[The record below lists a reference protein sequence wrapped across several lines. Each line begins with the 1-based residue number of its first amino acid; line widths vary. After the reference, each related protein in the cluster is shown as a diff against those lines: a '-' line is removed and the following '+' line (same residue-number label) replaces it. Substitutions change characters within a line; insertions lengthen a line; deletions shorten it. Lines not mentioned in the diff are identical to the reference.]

1 MEKTLK
7 EFASVLPEWYNRST
21 QNEYYRGW
29 IELLD
34 HLPLKAE
41 RCGYFDMDDL
51 SVIADWGG
59 NVRGVK
65 QRLQSN
71 NTPEQVRIQTS
82 KAIKHIDSPSRAID
96 AIIDLSQWGL
106 SYGSKTLTFM
116 NPTKY
121 AILDSWI
128 RRSLKQVLPSI
139 RDGDRNSMING
150 YEAYL
155 HVCSYLQRN
164 VSVPF
169 LETQDQWRL
178 ADIGQALFEFA
189 RSDGVLVINQNEGQH
204 MTPEDP
210 TKHKVAL
217 RTNNIIA
224 KMRKGEIA
232 FGCQFNSPAAEQ
244 VELLG
249 IAGYDYVIFDGEHG
263 SFTLS
268 DLEEQS
274 RVAQM
279 CGLTPVGMAP
289 DVELPTIHS
298 FLERGIMGIHAPN
311 ITTEEDAQKLAEGC
325 RYAPEGRRSLSFSR
339 AAHFGF
345 GPPRPEYMAHANS
358 QIVVMAL
365 IEHVDAL
372 DHLDGIL
379 SVDGIDFYGIGPKD
393 LAQSMGLPGQMEHP
407 RVKEFTKQV
416 TDAVHA
422 VGKKMSHEVV
432 AAHRASHFFM
442 EAAVAFRESRL
453 GQA

>member
-1 MEKTLK
+1 MKKTLK
-7 EFASVLPEWYNRST
+7 EFASVLPEWYDKST
-21 QNEYYRGW
+21 QNEYYPGW

-41 RCGYFDMDDL
+41 RCGYLDIDDL
-51 SVIADWGG
+51 CAIADWGG
-59 NVRGVK
+59 NQHGVK

-71 NTPEQVRIQTS
+71 NTPEHVRKQTS
-82 KAIKHIDSPSRAID
+82 EAISHLDNPSRAIG
-96 AIIDLSQWGL
+96 AIIELNQWGL
-106 SYGSKTLTFM
+106 SYGSKTLIFM
-116 NPTKY
+116 NPTNY

-128 RRSLKQVLPSI
+128 RKSLEQVLPPI
-139 RDGDRNSMING
+139 RDGDRNSMIRG

-155 HVCSYLQRN
+155 KVCSELQQD

-169 LETQDQWRL
+169 PMTQSQWRI

-189 RSDGVLVINQNEGQH
+189 RSDGVLVTNKETSH
-204 MTPEDP
+204 MTLQDR
-210 TKHKVAL
+210 TAHNVAL
-217 RTNNIIA
+217 CTNNVLA

-232 FGCQFNSPAAEQ
+232 FGCQFNSPSSEQ

-249 IAGYDYVIFDGEHG
+249 IAGYDFVIFDGEHG

-279 CGLTPVGMAP
+279 SGLTPVGMVP

-339 AAHFGF
+339 ATHFGF

-358 QIVVMAL
+358 QIIVMAL

-372 DHLDGIL
+372 DNIDGIL
-379 SVDGIDFYGIGPKD
+379 SVEGIDFYGIGPKD

-407 RVKEFTKQV
+407 RVKEFTRQV

-422 VGKKMSHEVV
+422 AGKKMSHEVIT
-432 AAHRASHFFM
+432 AHRASHFFLA
-442 EAAVAFRESRL
+442 AAVAFRESRL
-453 GQA
+453 AQD

>member
-29 IELLD
+29 IELID

-116 NPTKY
+116 NPTNY

-128 RRSLKQVLPSI
+128 RKSLEQVLPPI
-139 RDGDRNSMING
+139 RDGDRNSMIRG
-150 YEAYL
+150 YEAYVD
-155 HVCSYLQRN
+155 VCSHLQWD

-169 LETQDQWRL
+169 SKTQNQWRI

-189 RSDGVLVINQNEGQH
+189 RSEGVLVSNNREKQT
-204 MTPEDP
+204 MTLVDR
-210 TKHKVAL
+210 TAHNVTL

-339 AAHFGF
+339 ATHFGF

-379 SVDGIDFYGIGPKD
+379 SVEGIDFYGIGPKD

>member
-1 MEKTLK
+1 MKRTLK
-7 EFASVLPEWYNRST
+7 EFASVLPEWYDRST
-21 QNEYYRGW
+21 HNEYYSGW

-34 HLPLKAE
+34 HLPLKAD
-41 RCGYFDMDDL
+41 RCGYFDIDDL
-51 SVIADWGG
+51 SAIADWGG
-59 NVRGVK
+59 NQHGVK

-71 NTPEQVRIQTS
+71 NTPDQIRIQTS
-82 KAIKHIDSPSRAID
+82 KAIDFIDNPSRAIK
-96 AIIDLSQWGL
+96 AIIDLNQWGL

-116 NPTKY
+116 NPMKY

-128 RRSLKQVLPSI
+128 RRSLKDVLPTI
-139 RDGDRNSMING
+139 IDGNRNSMIRG

-155 HVCSYLQRN
+155 TVCSDLQRD

-169 LETQDQWRL
+169 PKTQDQWRI

-189 RSDGVLVINQNEGQH
+189 RSDGVLAINENEGQY
-204 MTPEDP
+204 MTLVER
-210 TKHKVAL
+210 TAHNVAL

-224 KMRKGEIA
+224 KMRNGEIA

-379 SVDGIDFYGIGPKD
+379 SVEGIDFYGIGPKD

-422 VGKKMSHEVV
+422 VGKKMSYEVV

>member
-1 MEKTLK
+1 MKKTLT
-7 EFASVLPEWYNRST
+7 EFGSVLPEWYARST
-21 QNEYYRGW
+21 QNEYYVGW

-34 HLPLKAE
+34 QLPLKAE
-41 RCGYFDMDDL
+41 RYGYFDMDDL

-59 NVRGVK
+59 NIRGVK

-71 NTPEQVRIQTS
+71 NTPDQVKKQTS
-82 KAIKHIDSPSRAID
+82 EAISHLDNPRRAIG
-96 AIIDLSQWGL
+96 AIIDLKQWGL

-116 NPTKY
+116 NPTNY

-128 RRSLKQVLPSI
+128 RKSLEQVLPPI
-139 RDGDRNSMING
+139 RDGDRNSMIRG

-155 HVCSYLQRN
+155 NVCSDLQRD

-169 LETQDQWRL
+169 FNTQDQWRI

-189 RSDGVLVINQNEGQH
+189 RSGGVLVTNKEPYH
-204 MTPEDP
+204 MTLQDR
-210 TKHKVAL
+210 TAHNVAL
-217 RTNNIIA
+217 RTNNVLA
-224 KMRKGEIA
+224 KMKKGEIA
-232 FGCQFNSPAAEQ
+232 FGCQFNSPSSEQ

-249 IAGYDYVIFDGEHG
+249 IAGYDFVIFDGEHG
-263 SFTLS
+263 TFTLS

-279 CGLTPVGMAP
+279 SGLTPVGMVP

-298 FLERGIMGIHAPN
+298 FLERGVMGIHAPN
-311 ITTEEDAQKLAEGC
+311 ITTEEDARKLAEGC

-339 AAHFGF
+339 ASHFGF
-345 GPPRPEYMAHANS
+345 GPPRPEYMAHANT
-358 QIVVMAL
+358 QVVVMAL

-372 DHLDGIL
+372 DNIDGIL
-379 SVDGIDFYGIGPKD
+379 SVEGIDFYGIGPKD

-422 VGKKMSHEVV
+422 AGKKMSHEVLV
-432 AAHRASHFFM
+432 AHRASHFFL

-453 GQA
+453 AQD

>member
-1 MEKTLK
+1 MTLVDRT
-7 EFASVLPEWYNRST
+7 A
-21 QNEYYRGW
+21 
-29 IELLD
+29 
-34 HLPLKAE
+34 H
-41 RCGYFDMDDL
+41 
-51 SVIADWGG
+51 
-59 NVRGVK
+59 NV
-65 QRLQSN
+65 
-71 NTPEQVRIQTS
+71 T
-82 KAIKHIDSPSRAID
+82 
-96 AIIDLSQWGL
+96 
-106 SYGSKTLTFM
+106 
-116 NPTKY
+116 
-121 AILDSWI
+121 
-128 RRSLKQVLPSI
+128 
-139 RDGDRNSMING
+139 
-150 YEAYL
+150 
-155 HVCSYLQRN
+155 
-164 VSVPF
+164 
-169 LETQDQWRL
+169 
-178 ADIGQALFEFA
+178 
-189 RSDGVLVINQNEGQH
+189 
-204 MTPEDP
+204 
-210 TKHKVAL
+210 L
-217 RTNNIIA
+217 RTNNIIE

-279 CGLTPVGMAP
+279 CGLTPVGMVP

-298 FLERGIMGIHAPN
+298 FLERGIMGIHGPN

-339 AAHFGF
+339 ATHFGF

-372 DHLDGIL
+372 DNLDGIL
-379 SVDGIDFYGIGPKD
+379 SVEGIDFYGIGPKD

-422 VGKKMSHEVV
+422 AGKKMSHEVV
-432 AAHRASHFFM
+432 AAHRASHFFL

-453 GQA
+453 AQGVLT

>member
-1 MEKTLK
+1 MKKTLK
-7 EFASVLPEWYNRST
+7 EFASVLPEWYDRST

-51 SVIADWGG
+51 SVIADWGR
-59 NVRGVK
+59 NQHGVK

-71 NTPEQVRIQTS
+71 NTPEQVRKQTS
-82 KAIKHIDSPSRAID
+82 KAIDYIDNPSRAIG
-96 AIIDLSQWGL
+96 AIIDLKQWGL

-116 NPTKY
+116 SPTKY

-128 RRSLKQVLPSI
+128 RKSLEQVLPSI
-139 RDGDRNSMING
+139 RDGDRNSMIRG
-150 YEAYL
+150 YEEYL
-155 HVCSYLQRN
+155 DVCSALQRD
-164 VSVPF
+164 VSLPF
-169 LETQDQWRL
+169 SKTQSQWRI

-189 RSDGVLVINQNEGQH
+189 RNDGVLVTNKETNH
-204 MTPEDP
+204 MTLQER
-210 TKHKVAL
+210 TAHNVTL

-232 FGCQFNSPAAEQ
+232 FGCQFNSPSAEQ
-244 VELLG
+244 VELLA

-263 SFTLS
+263 NFTLK

-311 ITTEEDAQKLAEGC
+311 ITTKEDAEKLAEGC

-372 DHLDGIL
+372 DNLDGIL

-407 RVKEFTKQV
+407 RVKEFTKLV
-416 TDAVHA
+416 TDAVHSA
-422 VGKKMSHEVV
+422 GKKMSHEVV

-442 EAAVAFRESRL
+442 EAAVAFRENRL
-453 GQA
+453 P

>member
-7 EFASVLPEWYNRST
+7 EFASVLPEWYDRST

-34 HLPLKAE
+34 HLPSKAE

-51 SVIADWGG
+51 SVIADWGR

-116 NPTKY
+116 NPTNY

-128 RRSLKQVLPSI
+128 RRSLEQVLPPT
-139 RDGDRNSMING
+139 RDGDRNSMIRG

-155 HVCSYLQRN
+155 GVCSDSQWD

-169 LETQDQWRL
+169 SKTQTQWRI

-189 RSDGVLVINQNEGQH
+189 RSEGVLVSNNNEKQT
-204 MTPEDP
+204 MTLLDRTARNVMP
-210 TKHKVAL
+210 
-217 RTNNIIA
+217 RTNNVIE

-249 IAGYDYVIFDGEHG
+249 IAGYDFVIFDGEHG
-263 SFTLS
+263 TFTLS

-279 CGLTPVGMAP
+279 CGLTPVGMVP

-311 ITTEEDAQKLAEGC
+311 ITTEEDVRKLAEGC
-325 RYAPEGRRSLSFSR
+325 RYAPEGRRSQSFSR
-339 AAHFGF
+339 ATHFGF
-345 GPPRPEYMAHANS
+345 GPPRPEYMAHANT
-358 QIVVMAL
+358 QVVVMAL

-372 DHLDGIL
+372 DNLDGIL
-379 SVDGIDFYGIGPKD
+379 SVEGIDFYGIGPKD

-422 VGKKMSHEVV
+422 AGKKMSHEVV
-432 AAHRASHFFM
+432 AAHRASHFFL

-453 GQA
+453 GHI

>member
-1 MEKTLK
+1 
-7 EFASVLPEWYNRST
+7 
-21 QNEYYRGW
+21 
-29 IELLD
+29 
-34 HLPLKAE
+34 
-41 RCGYFDMDDL
+41 MDDL

-116 NPTKY
+116 NPTNY

-128 RRSLKQVLPSI
+128 RKSLEQVLPPI
-139 RDGDRNSMING
+139 RDGDRNSMIRG
-150 YEAYL
+150 YEAYVD
-155 HVCSYLQRN
+155 VCSHLQWD

-169 LETQDQWRL
+169 SKTQNQWRI

-189 RSDGVLVINQNEGQH
+189 RSEGVLVSNNREKQT
-204 MTPEDP
+204 MTLVDR
-210 TKHKVAL
+210 TAHNVTL

-339 AAHFGF
+339 ATHFGF

-379 SVDGIDFYGIGPKD
+379 SVEGIDFYGIGPKD

>member
-1 MEKTLK
+1 MKRTLK
-7 EFASVLPEWYNRST
+7 EFASVLPEWYDRST
-21 QNEYYRGW
+21 HNEYYSGW

-34 HLPLKAE
+34 HLPLKAD
-41 RCGYFDMDDL
+41 RCGYFDIDDL
-51 SVIADWGG
+51 SAIADWGG
-59 NVRGVK
+59 NQHGVK

-71 NTPEQVRIQTS
+71 NTPDQIRIQTS
-82 KAIKHIDSPSRAID
+82 KAIDFIDNPSRAIE
-96 AIIDLSQWGL
+96 AIIDLNQWGL

-116 NPTKY
+116 NPMKY

-128 RRSLKQVLPSI
+128 RRSLKDVLPTI
-139 RDGDRNSMING
+139 IDGNRNSMIRG

-155 HVCSYLQRN
+155 TVCSDLRRD

-169 LETQDQWRL
+169 PKTQDQWRI

-189 RSDGVLVINQNEGQH
+189 RSDGVLAINENEGQY
-204 MTPEDP
+204 MTLVER
-210 TKHKVAL
+210 TAHNVTL

-311 ITTEEDAQKLAEGC
+311 ITTKEDAQKLAEGC

-339 AAHFGF
+339 ASHFGF

-358 QIVVMAL
+358 QVVVMAL

-379 SVDGIDFYGIGPKD
+379 SVEGIDFYGIGPKD

-422 VGKKMSHEVV
+422 AGKKMSHEVV
-432 AAHRASHFFM
+432 AAHRASHFFL

-453 GQA
+453 AQP